1 MGIKFIFSEL
11 ENDLKKVCIER
22 AVQEKDNK
30 QLIIVPEQNTL
41 STDSML
47 IEYSQNHAF
56 LFSNVLSFKR
66 LAYYVLNETEANNKD
81 NLSSIGQTLVIK
93 KVLHEVQDELLY
105 YKNAITRP
113 GFASQIS
120 ETINQ
125 MSRYAFDSEELK
137 KVIDIYQDQEVSN
150 TFKYKLHDLNIIYN
164 SFFEKI
170 KENYLTN
177 DDLLLILA
185 KNIKKSTYIKD
196 LDIYINSFYS
206 YSVLENMVIRELAKY
221 AKSLTVAIPLGK
233 NETLETVRQNKV
245 EIHDFYHEPKQAVK
259 SLLKIFDNLEDV
271 KVEFEHI
278 NTNVANKE
286 IEFIKENYNK
296 FKLPTFEG
304 ETKSVKLLNCNTKYS
319 ETELVA
325 KIVKSKVENEGYR
338 YKDIVVVC
346 ADFESYGHI
355 LKNTFNSYNIPI
367 FYDKKDFLYKNR
379 VIEAIRS
386 AYDAVLKKMKYES
399 IFRFLKSGV
408 VSFDPEQIN
417 YLENYII
424 EYGIRGYMWNFE
436 EWVYGQNSKS
446 ELKYDLDE
454 INSIKQ
460 SVTKLLSPLKNEKLL
475 VSEHCENLYKFLENL
490 KLFEYIESKVLDENT
505 PINIKREYEL
515 VWDKLVLLLEQ
526 MYDVLGDEKV
536 TLEEFYSIFDTGVRE
551 DDFGHIP
558 TFDDQVVV
566 ANINRSKIESAK
578 IMIFMDASDKNY
590 PKYTEQNIIFDS
602 EECDNIL
609 NTGYRFLDSSL
620 ERLYAQNLVLFLNIA
635 KVQDELYFTKP
646 KSSLKGDIINPAKA
660 VEKIMTM
667 FNIDFIDENDLTQG
681 SKSKEDIKK
690 EIGEY
695 KDNEKV
701 YNWYKSSNGRIE
713 KDLFY
718 SIESE
723 EFFKHKLSTDVVEK
737 LYGKELLASVS
748 KLEKYVQCPYAYFLN
763 YNVKG
768 RPKKVYEAT
777 SMDYGQ
783 LFHLLFELFI
793 EDIRLRETDWN
804 DITEEQ
810 INLFVD
816 EQIEYCLANLNK
828 EVFLND
834 SRYKVFLDRISAI
847 TKVSIK
853 AIVHHIKN
861 GKFENIYSEASFKNK
876 GEFNVLNIKIDGKN
890 IRVSGE
896 IDRVDLLKSV
906 EEDEEG
912 NKVEKCYVKIIDYKS
927 SDRKFELDKFYHGLQ
942 LQLVVYLDTIMKNK
956 KTLLRAVDFDDV
968 EEAGFFY
975 FTAKNPIIEKGG
987 KNVDIEEEVLK
998 EFRMNGLYNS
1008 RDEVVL
1014 GIDTKFDKILR
1025 GVTGEVSKEDRKS
1038 FIFPAEFTTK
1048 NALSSNSTNVDKEDM
1063 TSYREF
1069 ANNKIK
1075 EIGQNIF
1082 QGNIEAKPSKFNDFE
1097 YCTYCDYKNICKI
1110 ELKGENNKYNEMHS
1124 LSVIEVN
1131 NRIKASLEES

>member
-22 AVQEKDNK
+22 AVSVIDGK
-30 QLIIVPEQNTL
+30 QLVIVPEQNTL
-41 STDSML
+41 STDAML
-47 IEYSQNHAF
+47 IEYSKNHAF

-66 LAYYVLNETEANNKD
+66 LAFYVLNETEGDSKD
-81 NLSSIGQTLVIK
+81 NLSGIGQTLVIK

-105 YKNAITRP
+105 FKNAITRP

-125 MSRYAFDSEELK
+125 MSRYAFNSEDLK
-137 KVIDIYQDQEVSN
+137 KVIDIYEAQEVSN
-150 TFKYKLHDLNIIYN
+150 TFRYKLHDLNIIYN
-164 SFFEKI
+164 RFFEKI

-177 DDLLLILA
+177 DDLLQLLA
-185 KNIKKSTYIKD
+185 KNIKNSNYIKD
-196 LDIYINSFYS
+196 LDIYITSFYS
-206 YSVLENMVIRELAKY
+206 FSVLENMVIRELGKH
-221 AKSLTVAIPLGK
+221 AKSLTIAIPLSEK
-233 NETLETVRQNKV
+233 DTLENIRQNKV
-245 EIHDFYHEPKQAVK
+245 EIHEFYHEPKQAVK
-259 SLLKIFDNLEDV
+259 SLLKIFDSLENITVESEFIQSSV
-271 KVEFEHI
+271 KNEAI
-278 NTNVANKE
+278 SY
-286 IEFIKENYNK
+286 IKENFTK
-296 FKLPTFEG
+296 FKVPVFEKK
-304 ETKSVKLLNCNTKYS
+304 TDNITLFNCNTKYS
-319 ETELVA
+319 ETTLVA
-325 KIVKSKVENEGYR
+325 KLVKNKVENEGYR
-338 YKDIVVVC
+338 YKDIVIVC
-346 ADFESYGHI
+346 PDFESYGHI
-355 LKNTFNSYNIPI
+355 LKNTFNSFNIPI

-379 VIEAIRS
+379 VIEGIRS
-386 AYDAVLKKMKYES
+386 AYDAVIKNMKYES

-408 VSFDPEQIN
+408 VNFETEQIN
-417 YLENYII
+417 YLENYVI
-424 EYGIRGYMWNFE
+424 EYGIRGYMWGFE
-436 EWVYGQNSKS
+436 EWRYGQNSKG

-454 INSIKQ
+454 INAIKK
-460 SVTKLLSPLKNEKLL
+460 SVMKLLSPLENKKLL
-475 VSEHCENLYKFLENL
+475 VSKHCENLYNFLEEL
-490 KLFEYIESKVLDENT
+490 KLFEYIEKKVLDDST
-505 PINIKREYEL
+505 PINIRREYEL
-515 VWDKLVLLLEQ
+515 VWDKLIHLLEQ
-526 MYDVLGDEKV
+526 MHEVLGDEKV
-536 TLEEFYSIFDTGVRE
+536 TLEEFFSIFDTGVRE

-558 TFDDQVVV
+558 TYDDQVVV

-635 KVQDELYFTKP
+635 KVEESLIFTKA
-646 KSSLKGDIINPAKA
+646 KSTLSGDVIRPAKA
-660 VEKIMTM
+660 VEKIMEM
-667 FNIDFIDENDLTQG
+667 LNKGFIDENDIVENKT
-681 SKSKEDIKK
+681 KEDIKS
-690 EIGEY
+690 EIASF
-695 KDNEKV
+695 KDNEKI
-701 YNWYKSSNGRIE
+701 YNWYKTSKGRIE

-723 EFFKHKLSTDVVEK
+723 EFFNHRLSKEVVEK
-737 LYGKELLASVS
+737 LYGNELLASVS

-763 YNVKG
+763 YNIKG
-768 RPKKVYEAT
+768 KPKKVYEAT

-793 EDIRLRETDWN
+793 EDIRLREVDWN

-816 EQIEYCLANLNK
+816 EQIEFCLTHLNK

-834 SRYKVFLDRISAI
+834 PRYKVFLDRISAI

-853 AIVHHIKN
+853 AIVFHIRS

-876 GEFNVLNIKIDGKN
+876 GEFNVLNIKLNSKN
-890 IRVSGE
+890 IRISGE

-912 NKVEKCYVKIIDYKS
+912 NIVERCYVKIIDYKS

-942 LQLVVYLDTIMKNK
+942 LQLVVYLDTVLKNQ
-956 KTLLRAVDFDDV
+956 KTLLKNLKFDEV

-975 FTAKNPIIEKGG
+975 FTAKNPIIEKSGE
-987 KNVDIEEEVLK
+987 DIDYEAEVLK
-998 EFRMNGLYNS
+998 EFRMNGIYS
-1008 RDEVVL
+1008 GKDEVVI
-1014 GIDTKFDKILR
+1014 GIDTKFDKILKNSI
-1025 GVTGEVSKEDRKS
+1025 GETELSKEDRKS

-1048 NALSSNSTNVDKEDM
+1048 NALSANSTNVEKEDL
-1063 TSYREF
+1063 TNYRTF

-1075 EIGQNIF
+1075 EIGENIF
-1082 QGNIEAKPSKFNDFE
+1082 EGNIEAKPSKFNDFA

-1110 ELKGENNKYNEMHS
+1110 ELKDDNGKYNEMCS
-1124 LSVIEVN
+1124 LSSGEVN
-1131 NRIKASLEES
+1131 SRIKDSL